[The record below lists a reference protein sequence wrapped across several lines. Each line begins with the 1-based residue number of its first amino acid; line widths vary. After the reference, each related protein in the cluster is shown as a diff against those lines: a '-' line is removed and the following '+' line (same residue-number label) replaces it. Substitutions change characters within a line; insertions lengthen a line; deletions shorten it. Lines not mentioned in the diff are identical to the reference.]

1 MHERTKAAVFVAAWL
16 ASMAGVLAAVGAVV
30 PGSPDPSSEVRVTM
44 VIEGP
49 GWTIEYD
56 ASTTNGTAFLLMEE
70 ASANLGFDVDYVE
83 YGWPYDD
90 VLITSINGTRSGDI
104 SGYDWH
110 YCVNGRYATRGALHQ
125 VLGDG
130 DVVLWVYAPM
140 GGSELCG

>member
-1 MHERTKAAVFVAAWL
+1 MRERTQAAVFVAAWL
-16 ASMAGVLAAVGAVV
+16 ASMAAVLAAVGVVV
-30 PGSPDPSSEVRVTM
+30 PAPPIASSEVRVTM

-56 ASTTNGTAFLLMEE
+56 ASTTNGTAFLLMKE
-70 ASANLGFDVDYVE
+70 ASANLGVDFDYVA

-110 YCVNGRYATRGALHQ
+110 YCVNGRYATLGALHQ
-125 VLGDG
+125 VLANG
-130 DVVLWVYAPM
+130 DVVRWLYAPG
-140 GGSELCG
+140 GGSELCR

>member
-1 MHERTKAAVFVAAWL
+1 MRERPQAAVFVASWL
-16 ASMAGVLAAVGAVV
+16 ASMAAVLAAVGAVV
-30 PGSPDPSSEVRVTM
+30 PAQPIASSEVRVTM

-49 GWTIEYD
+49 GWTIEYG
-56 ASTTNGTAFLLMEE
+56 ASTTNGTAFLMMEE
-70 ASANLGFDVDYVE
+70 ASANLGFDIDYVE
-83 YGWPYDD
+83 YGWPLDD

-130 DVVLWVYAPM
+130 DIVLWVYAPD
-140 GGSELCG
+140 GGSELCQ

>member
-1 MHERTKAAVFVAAWL
+1 MRERTQAAVFVAAWL
-16 ASMAGVLAAVGAVV
+16 ASMAAVLAAVGAVV

-90 VLITSINGTRSGDI
+90 VLITSINGTRSGDV

-110 YCVNGRYATRGALHQ
+110 YCVNGRYATLGALHQ
-125 VLGDG
+125 VLANG
-130 DVVLWVYAPM
+130 DVVRWLYAPG
-140 GGSELCG
+140 GGSELCR